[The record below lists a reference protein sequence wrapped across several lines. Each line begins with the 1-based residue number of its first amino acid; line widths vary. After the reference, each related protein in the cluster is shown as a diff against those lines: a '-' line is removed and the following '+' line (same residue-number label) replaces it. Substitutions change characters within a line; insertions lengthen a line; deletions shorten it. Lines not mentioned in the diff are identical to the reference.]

1 MNKQKTMKAM
11 VLHRIAALSQN
22 RTPLCLEEVAIPL
35 PAADEVLIN
44 VRACGVCHT
53 ELDEIEGRTPPH
65 RFPMIPGHQVVGIV
79 VDKGGAVE
87 KIRTGSRVGVAWIGS
102 ACGSC
107 HHCLAGNDNLC
118 AGFQATGRD
127 RNGGY
132 AQYLTAREDFVYPI
146 PDCFSDSQAAPLL
159 CAGAIG
165 YRSLKLTGLKNGD
178 RLGLTGFGS
187 SAHLVLK
194 MVRHRYPASQVFVFA
209 RKEAEQRFALELG
222 AAWAGDIGEEAPH
235 RLHAIIDTTPAW
247 KPVVE
252 ALATLEAGGR
262 LVINAIRKQ
271 EGDKR
276 ELLLL
281 NYETHLWMEKEI
293 KSVANVAAGDVRE
306 FLSLAADIPL
316 LPEVVEYPLE
326 EANRA
331 LLEIREQQ
339 IRGAKV
345 LMIPD

>member
-1 MNKQKTMKAM
+1 
-11 VLHRIAALSQN
+11 
-22 RTPLCLEEVAIPL
+22 
-35 PAADEVLIN
+35 
-44 VRACGVCHT
+44 
-53 ELDEIEGRTPPH
+53 
-65 RFPMIPGHQVVGIV
+65 
-79 VDKGGAVE
+79 
-87 KIRTGSRVGVAWIGS
+87 
-102 ACGSC
+102 
-107 HHCLAGNDNLC
+107 
-118 AGFQATGRD
+118 
-127 RNGGY
+127 
-132 AQYLTAREDFVYPI
+132 
-146 PDCFSDSQAAPLL
+146 
-159 CAGAIG
+159 
-165 YRSLKLTGLKNGD
+165 
-178 RLGLTGFGS
+178 
-187 SAHLVLK
+187 
-194 MVRHRYPASQVFVFA
+194 MVRHRFPASEVFVFA

-222 AAWAGDIGEEAPH
+222 AAWAGDIGEEAPN

-252 ALATLEAGGR
+252 ALANLEAGGR

-276 ELLLL
+276 ELLRL

-316 LPEVVEYPLE
+316 LPEVAEYPLE